1 MKKFKEFLKANFIWC
16 VIGIGIYWAVPYII
30 VIILGIFNPWFFT
43 IFAGVFAAQVALPA
57 IPIIIGI
64 SLGVKGIF
72 TLFKKKIKKKKKKK
86 KSQKIVDKQK
96 I

>member
-16 VIGIGIYWAVPYII
+16 IIGTGIYWAVPYII

-72 TLFKKKIKKKKKKK
+72 ALFKKKSKKL
-86 KSQKIVDKQK
+86 QKTVDKQK